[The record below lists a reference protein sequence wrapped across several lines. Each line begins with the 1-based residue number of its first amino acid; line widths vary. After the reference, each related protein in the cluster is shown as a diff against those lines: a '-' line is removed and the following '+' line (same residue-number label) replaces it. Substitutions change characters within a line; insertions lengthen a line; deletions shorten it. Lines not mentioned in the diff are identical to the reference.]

1 MQHTLLTGVTGLV
14 GRYLVRD
21 LLLAGVP
28 LALLVRPSRRASA
41 RQRVDAALAYWEDQ
55 LGRTLPR
62 PVVLE
67 GDISEPDLGLDARTL
82 RWVAERCDSLLHNAA
97 SLQFVSTGPESE
109 PWRSN
114 IHGTR
119 NVLDVCEQA
128 GIRKFH
134 HVSTA
139 YVCGLREGRILE
151 SELDVGQTLSNDYE
165 QSKVDAEKMVR
176 GSTFLDEVTVYR
188 PAIITGDS
196 KTGYTTTYHGFYAPV
211 QLVWTIA
218 QSLDADATGHREA
231 VGRFPLHGYET
242 KNLVPVEWVSAVMA
256 HIFTHP
262 EHHGKTYHLTPR
274 HKVPARLWGD
284 VLEEACRFYSVRF
297 EVDQPDAHELT
308 ERERTFRE
316 LIGVY
321 ATYWRDDPTFDS
333 TNTQTACPHLP
344 CPHMDRDTLL
354 MMARW
359 AIESNFNGPRAKP
372 LPVPFDAYKVLEP
385 LVEAGDFDAP
395 SDLSVALEVCGL
407 GGGTWQLATR
417 NGFAIAA
424 ELGSTGDEDL
434 RITLDCDV
442 LGRIVRGELSAAGA
456 FEGAQIATSARRPGL
471 NAQRV
476 AATILEAL
484 PQAVASVS

>member
-41 RQRVDAALAYWEDQ
+41 RQRVDSALAYWEDQ
-55 LGRTLPR
+55 IGRSLPR

-67 GDISEPDLGLDARTL
+67 GDISEPDLGLDARAL
-82 RWVAERCDSLLHNAA
+82 RWVTERCDTLLHNAA
-97 SLQFVSTGPESE
+97 SLQFVSTSPESE

-119 NVLDVCEQA
+119 NVLDLCEQA

-139 YVCGLREGRILE
+139 YVCGLREGLILE
-151 SELDVGQTLSNDYE
+151 SELDVGQKLSNDYE

-176 GSTFLDEVTVYR
+176 GSKFIDELTVYR

-211 QLVWTIA
+211 QLVWTIG
-218 QSLDADATGHREA
+218 QSLEPNETGLSES

-274 HKVPARLWGD
+274 HKVPARLWAD
-284 VLEEACRFYSVRF
+284 VLEDVCRFYSVRF
-297 EVDQPDAHELT
+297 DGTLREPEELT
-308 ERERTFRE
+308 ENERSFQE
-316 LIGVY
+316 LISVY

-344 CPHMDRDTLL
+344 CPHMDRETLKML
-354 MMARW
+354 ARW

-372 LPVPFDAYKVLEP
+372 LPVAFDSHRALEP
-385 LVEAGDFDAP
+385 LVEAEAFTSGEAT
-395 SDLSVALEVCGL
+395 LGLNVLGL
-407 GGGTWQLATR
+407 GGGAWEVQTRGGQPVSAEPGLADTVD
-417 NGFAIAA
+417 AVV
-424 ELGSTGDEDL
+424 
-434 RITLDCDV
+434 TLDCET
-442 LGRIVRGELSAAGA
+442 LGRIVRGETSAKQALDESAVEVVTRRTGFDGRSAAIA
-456 FEGAQIATSARRPGL
+456 LLEGLPQTV
-471 NAQRV
+471 V
-476 AATILEAL
+476 AAG
-484 PQAVASVS
+484 